1 MRYSS
6 GRTYSLA
13 LHSDAEADL
22 DRIYEEDEDVG
33 ADIEAFLEEAK
44 NNQVTL
50 YNLTVRKYV
59 EYSEWPFSVDEWQET
74 KQSKYKY
81 NLWRIRLLWLTG
93 SAAKY
98 RIVYAFHPVEFRYY
112 ILGIVNRDFK
122 YDPQHERSKQIFAA
136 YDALNIPRY

>member
-13 LHSDAEADL
+13 LHNDAEADL

-50 YNLTVRKYV
+50 DNFTRRKYV
-59 EYSEWPFSVDEWQET
+59 EYGEWPFSVDEWQEA
-74 KQSKYKY
+74 KQSKY
-81 NLWRIRLLWLTG
+81 NLWRVRLLWLTG

-122 YDPQHERSKQIFAA
+122 YDLQHERSKQILVA

>member
-50 YNLTVRKYV
+50 DNFTRRKYV
-59 EYSEWPFSVDEWQET
+59 EYGEWAFNVDEWQET
-74 KQSKYKY
+74 KQAKYKY

-93 SAAKY
+93 AASRY

-112 ILGIVNRDFK
+112 ILGIVNRDFE
-122 YDPQHERSKQIFAA
+122 YDPKHERSKQILAA

>member
-13 LHSDAEADL
+13 LHNDAEADL
-22 DRIYEEDEDVG
+22 DRIYEEDENVG

-50 YNLTVRKYV
+50 DNFTRRKYV
-59 EYSEWPFSVDEWQET
+59 EYGEWPFSVDEWQEA
-74 KQSKYKY
+74 KQSKY
-81 NLWRIRLLWLTG
+81 NLWRVRLLWLTG

-122 YDPQHERSKQIFAA
+122 YDLQHERSKQILAA

>member
-13 LHSDAEADL
+13 LHNDAEADL

-59 EYSEWPFSVDEWQET
+59 EYGEWPFNVDEWQET
-74 KQSKYKY
+74 KHSKYKY

>member
-13 LHSDAEADL
+13 LHSEAEADL
-22 DRIYEEDEDVG
+22 DRIYKEDEDVG

-44 NNQVTL
+44 NNQATL
-50 YNLTVRKYV
+50 DNLTRKNYV
-59 EYSEWPFSVDEWQET
+59 AYGEWHFDVKEWEAA
-74 KQSKYKY
+74 KRLKYI
-81 NLWRIRLLWLTG
+81 LWRVRLLWLKG

-98 RIVYAFHPVEFRYY
+98 RIVYAFHPGEFRYY

-122 YDPQHERSKQIFAA
+122 YDLQHERSKQILAA

>member
-13 LHSDAEADL
+13 LHNDAEADL
-22 DRIYEEDEDVG
+22 DRIYEEDENVG

-59 EYSEWPFSVDEWQET
+59 EYGEWPFSVDEWQET

-122 YDPQHERSKQIFAA
+122 YDPQHERSKQIFTA